1 MPVGDFLNAENKVA
15 ALQELREATFREL
28 FVFCIKAQIDP
39 DTIEYE
45 TWQMPELSQDN
56 LGVYHLYKVID
67 RFCNSLRIIDEKIG
81 Q

>member
-1 MPVGDFLNAENKVA
+1 MPIGDFLNAENKVA
-15 ALQELREATFREL
+15 ALQELREVTFREL

-45 TWQMPELSQDN
+45 TWQMPELTQDN

-67 RFCNSLRIIDEKIG
+67 RFCNSLRIIDQKIG